1 MIALALLLLPWVV
14 ALVAARRHHHLDVGT
29 VAAVS
34 IGLATLWVAWATFRD
49 PKRPAAPDS
58 GLTLG
63 QVADQ
68 LAVAVGAQ
76 WEPRPPCAA

>member
-1 MIALALLLLPWVV
+1 MIALALLLLPWATV
-14 ALVAARRHHHLDVGT
+14 LVAARRHHHLDVGT

-34 IGLATLWVAWATFRD
+34 TGLATLWVAWATFRG
-49 PKRPAAPDS
+49 PKWVAGPVS

-68 LAVAVGAQ
+68 LAVAVDA
-76 WEPRPPCAA
+76 

>member
-1 MIALALLLLPWVV
+1 MIALALLLLPWATV
-14 ALVAARRHHHLDVGT
+14 LVAARRHHHLDVGT

-34 IGLATLWVAWATFRD
+34 IGLATLWVAWATLRG
-49 PKRPAAPDS
+49 PRRPTAPVS

-68 LAVAVGAQ
+68 LAVAVDA
-76 WEPRPPCAA
+76 